1 MVKLLLDA
9 MADQHGYDASGC
21 NVIYIA
27 AQMGHVD
34 VVKYLLEARADA
46 DALNLHGCLQVAT
59 ENGFVEVVE
68 LLESEASLVRN
79 DGKFRRFSEYK
90 RVLIMGNLKNSQAF
104 RNIFRCRNVS

>member
-1 MVKLLLDA
+1 MVKVLLDA

-46 DALNLHGCLQVAT
+46 EALNLHGCLQVAT

-79 DGKFRRFSEYK
+79 DGKLGPVSTKSSNHGEFEEFA
-90 RVLIMGNLKNSQAF
+90 AF
-104 RNIFRCRNVS
+104 RSNIFRCRNVS